1 MIDSLNCGSMAI
13 NRSMQGF
20 NHTATKIANSNQDPI
35 QNAADLLSNKELA
48 KAGCKIIER
57 ENEAFKSLLDIKV

>member
-1 MIDSLNCGSMAI
+1 MPI

-20 NHTATKIANSNQDPI
+20 NLTATKIANGNQDPI